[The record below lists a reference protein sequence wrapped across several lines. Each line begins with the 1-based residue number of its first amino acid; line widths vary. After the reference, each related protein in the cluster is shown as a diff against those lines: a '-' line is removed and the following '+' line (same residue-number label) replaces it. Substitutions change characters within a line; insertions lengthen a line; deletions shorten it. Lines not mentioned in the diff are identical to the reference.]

1 MCDQGADGGV
11 SEIAEQK
18 LKGIIVLREVV
29 EDWEWVVADEE
40 GEQLMQMAEACVV
53 AFWFSQDLEAEG
65 HQLLLLQLNRS
76 LLLRLILFVVELKEP
91 LGLALDPTLQLLG
104 DVCSLGRVLLLL
116 LLEEQ
121 LCDGGLFIG
130 KDLSDG
136 MGGGLDGEVVEF
148 LVVDVEGE
156 GDHAAGEGP
165 MGAAVLDELVQ
176 VVADL
181 LGDALRLEKFLCRD
195 VVAAQQG
202 LKCPRF
208 VHLNHSARTFFKS
221 V

>member
-1 MCDQGADGGV
+1 
-11 SEIAEQK
+11 
-18 LKGIIVLREVV
+18 
-29 EDWEWVVADEE
+29 
-40 GEQLMQMAEACVV
+40 MQMAEAGVV
-53 AFWFSQDLEAEG
+53 ALRFSQDLEAEG

-76 LLLRLILFVVELKEP
+76 LLLRLILIVIELKEP
-91 LGLALDPTLQLLG
+91 LGLALDPALQLLG
-104 DVCSLGRVLLLL
+104 DVGSLARVLRLL

-121 LCDGGLFIG
+121 LGNGRLLVG
-130 KDLSDG
+130 EDLGDG
-136 MGGGLDGEVVEF
+136 MGRGLDCEVVEF
-148 LVVDVEGE
+148 QVVDVERE
-156 GDHAAGEGP
+156 GDHATGEGA

-208 VHLNHSARTFFKS
+208 VHLSYSTRTFFKS